1 MVVGSVVVGIEY
13 ENPFRCLR
21 KKRPSLTVARKRCSP
36 PRPPDFNVDVHGQR
50 ILTLMGVV
58 YASANAFLKGTTNIE
73 IGGRVGGVTHH
84 LFEMGVF
91 YANTG
96 IK

>member
-1 MVVGSVVVGIEY
+1 
-13 ENPFRCLR
+13 
-21 KKRPSLTVARKRCSP
+21 
-36 PRPPDFNVDVHGQR
+36 
-50 ILTLMGVV
+50 MGVF
-58 YASANAFLKGTTNIE
+58 YASANAFPKGSNNIE
-73 IGGRVGGVTHH
+73 IGGRGGDVMHH